1 MDEEKLVQRLAMK
14 MFLSVG
20 FAVSL
25 TMFGVMFFFVGIFF
39 LGSNSVSTIQY
50 KESAGWWIAL
60 GLVLFVL
67 GFFLLIR
74 FLKDSP
80 EPGSLNY
87 KHI

>member
-1 MDEEKLVQRLAMK
+1 MIQRLAMK

-50 KESAGWWIAL
+50 KNKAGWWIFI
-60 GLVLFVL
+60 GLTLFVL
-67 GFFLLIR
+67 GFVLLIR

-80 EPGSLNY
+80 EPGSLKY